1 MLDRLMDFV
10 IQFLSL
16 GKFWVVIYAYRRGVL
31 LRLGKFERVLE
42 PGFHFIW
49 PLHID
54 YAISDVVVMRTHHL
68 GALATTTAD
77 GKQAGFEVI
86 VTHKIHDIEIAL
98 LKVDKVEDAIK
109 DACLGTVGQVLS
121 GLNWGELN
129 QPGTTDLLT
138 AACRKKGWKYG
149 IEVIS
154 VQLAGISIVRNI
166 RIMNTTTN
174 QPAKQDY
181 A

>member
-16 GKFWVVIYAYRRGVL
+16 GKFWVVIYSYRRGVL
-31 LRLGKFERVLE
+31 MRFGKFHHVLE
-42 PGFHFIW
+42 PGIHWIL

-54 YAISDVVVMRTHHL
+54 VAMSDVIVMRTHHL
-68 GALATTTAD
+68 GALATTTMD

-86 VTHKIHDIEIAL
+86 VTHKIHDIETAL

-109 DACLGTVGQVLS
+109 DACLGTIGQVLS
-121 GLNWGELN
+121 GLNWTELN
-129 QPGTTDLLT
+129 LPSTTELLT

-174 QPAKQDY
+174 LPPKQDWT
-181 A
+181 